1 VRSHNLSNQEEF
13 LMENLVGIDFLLD
26 ENILVTDSREENEE
40 SRDIKT
46 PNNLAIQNGATANKK
61 YHNEILQK

>member
-1 VRSHNLSNQEEF
+1 
-13 LMENLVGIDFLLD
+13 MENLGGIDLLLD

-46 PNNLAIQNGATANKK
+46 PNNLAI
-61 YHNEILQK
+61 

>member
-1 VRSHNLSNQEEF
+1 
-13 LMENLVGIDFLLD
+13 MENLGGIDFLLD

-46 PNNLAIQNGATANKK
+46 PNNLAI
-61 YHNEILQK
+61 